1 MIENINIDTVKNW
14 FGNRGVFFNPQ
25 SKLKYKVVNID
36 GSRWIFIHDSEDEF
50 DEVELYCM
58 EMSCECH
65 NLWNRKGF
73 SWSKRNLIN
82 IVKEE
87 IKYEH

>member
-14 FGNRGVFFNPQ
+14 FCNRGVFFNPQ

-50 DEVELYCM
+50 DEVELYSM

-82 IVKEE
+82 LGKEE